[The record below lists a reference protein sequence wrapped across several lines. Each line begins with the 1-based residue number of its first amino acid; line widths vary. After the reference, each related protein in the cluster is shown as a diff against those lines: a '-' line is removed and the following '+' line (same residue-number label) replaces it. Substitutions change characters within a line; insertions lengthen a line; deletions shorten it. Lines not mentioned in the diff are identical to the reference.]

1 MPATS
6 LATAKKVRRKPRTAS
21 PARRSRRSGLSF
33 AEGMKP
39 FIGMASV
46 IRYLIDAGPLVGAL
60 SVRDQ
65 WHTWSARVI
74 ATLDEPV
81 FTTEVVFGE

>member
-39 FIGMASV
+39 FIGMVKNAPP
-46 IRYLIDAGPLVGAL
+46 DL
-60 SVRDQ
+60 SMR
-65 WHTWSARVI
+65 
-74 ATLDEPV
+74 EG
-81 FTTEVVFGE
+81 FGN